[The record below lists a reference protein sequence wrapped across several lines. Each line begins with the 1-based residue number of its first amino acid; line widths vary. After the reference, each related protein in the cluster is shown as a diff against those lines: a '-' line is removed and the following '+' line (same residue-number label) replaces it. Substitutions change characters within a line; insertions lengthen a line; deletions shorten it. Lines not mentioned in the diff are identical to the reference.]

1 MQLQNDELKAQMKRM
16 EAESLERRRKRKA
29 KHQLRKDEEA
39 TGADPYQERLDC
51 LIDMSQ
57 QTKIQLFVF

>member
-29 KHQLRKDEEA
+29 KHQLQKDQEPA
-39 TGADPYQERLDC
+39 GADPYQERLDC